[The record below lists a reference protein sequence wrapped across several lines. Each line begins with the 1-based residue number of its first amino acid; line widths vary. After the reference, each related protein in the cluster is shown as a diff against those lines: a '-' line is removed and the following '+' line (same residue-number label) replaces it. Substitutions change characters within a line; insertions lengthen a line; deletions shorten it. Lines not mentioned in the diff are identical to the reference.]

1 MNAQTHAVRVGLG
14 RGWTEWLKSI
24 RSAQDITFYV
34 VVTGVALGYL
44 FLLRG
49 DTVGDSDVPAVVF
62 SLPGVL
68 AGLIVFGAYMGP
80 VFTLATEK
88 EDGTMLRAKAL
99 PHGMVGYVTG
109 QAVFQ
114 FLGVLPMIVLLLAPA
129 LVFLDVALS
138 LAGAAAVAWVVLLGL
153 LAVLPIGLAVG
164 ALVPSVRKAGTWGML
179 PVGALSAISGIF
191 FPLQALWGWVQVV
204 AQVFP
209 MYWMGLGLR
218 SAFLPE
224 SAAAL
229 ELTGSWRTTETVLV
243 LGAWAVVGLV
253 LAPVVLRRMASKQSG
268 SAVEAARHNAMQVV
282 R

>member
-1 MNAQTHAVRVGLG
+1 MNARTHAVRVGLG

-34 VVTGVALGYL
+34 VVTGIALGYL

-49 DTVGDSDVPAVVF
+49 DTVGDSEVPAVVF

-129 LVFLDVALS
+129 LVFLDVTLS
-138 LAGAAAVAWVVLLGL
+138 LAGAVAVAWVVLLGL
-153 LAVLPIGLAVG
+153 LAVLPIGLAAG